1 MRIIGCDLHARQ
13 QALAMLDTETGE
25 LVNLMLWHE
34 GNEVREFYS
43 QLPRPVLVGIEATGS
58 MHWFLNLME
67 ELGIECRV
75 GHPATIRAAAPRKQ
89 KTDRR
94 DAELILQML
103 VEKRFPAIWLPT
115 KELLDLRALVLH
127 RHQWVR
133 IRTRI
138 QNALQAIALANGLRR
153 GPSLWSY
160 DGQAKIAFLSLLP
173 HASYRRSMLQEMYRK
188 MEEEIENLTQRVAEQ
203 AGQRCGARLLMT
215 HPGVGPVTALAT
227 EVFLGDARRFVD
239 GKALASYGG
248 LIPREYSS
256 GARQRLGGVT
266 KQGSPLLRF
275 LWCEAGAHAA
285 RRDPELKRFYRRKLV
300 QKGLGKARVAVARK
314 LGIRLWIMLRD
325 EIDYQEFCRRGQKQQ
340 SGAACAGKPEVA
352 YGAKSPADWMSAN
365 HSASEWER
373 PVTGSEHLQS
383 AWPWR
388 ADRRLVPVR
397 QAGTMKRCS
406 PQHSERRRLH
416 PRQKRILSLTGQGN
430 WKRYQSAP

>member
-1 MRIIGCDLHARQ
+1 
-13 QALAMLDTETGE
+13 
-25 LVNLMLWHE
+25 
-34 GNEVREFYS
+34 
-43 QLPRPVLVGIEATGS
+43 
-58 MHWFLNLME
+58 
-67 ELGIECRV
+67 
-75 GHPATIRAAAPRKQ
+75 
-89 KTDRR
+89 
-94 DAELILQML
+94 

-160 DGQAKIAFLSLLP
+160 DGQAKIAFLPLRP

-203 AGQRCGARLLMT
+203 AELRSGARRLMT

-239 GKALASYGG
+239 GKALASYVG

-275 LWCEAGAHAA
+275 LWCEAGAHAV
-285 RRDPELKRFYRRKLV
+285 RRDPELQRFYRRKLV

-340 SGAACAGKPEVA
+340 RGAACAGMPEVG
-352 YGAKSPADWMSAN
+352 YGAKSPAD
-365 HSASEWER
+365 
-373 PVTGSEHLQS
+373 
-383 AWPWR
+383 
-388 ADRRLVPVR
+388 
-397 QAGTMKRCS
+397 
-406 PQHSERRRLH
+406 
-416 PRQKRILSLTGQGN
+416 
-430 WKRYQSAP
+430 